1 MRTCAESRNWS
12 TSFPNGFLAA
22 AAPSGP
28 QPAPP
33 TSLSN
38 RSMDA
43 HQACHGTIERSECK
57 IEAVLETSTF
67 TLRTRV
73 MPEFRS
79 DSASL
84 RGCKDMDCMKDRS
97 LSRSTQ

>member
-22 AAPSGP
+22 AAPSDP

-43 HQACHGTIERSECK
+43 HQTCHGTIERSECK
-57 IEAVLETSTF
+57 IEAVLA
-67 TLRTRV
+67 RR
-73 MPEFRS
+73 R
-79 DSASL
+79 
-84 RGCKDMDCMKDRS
+84 
-97 LSRSTQ
+97 LSPSEHGPCPSFGRIRRLYWVIRIGLV